1 MNLLA
6 VLLFVG
12 NNGLFT
18 VDASASTSYTVAVS
32 REALRTYVDDIGL
45 FARNMP
51 GVVAV
56 TPLGDGRYLYQTEK
70 SIPLSKPLKTDFF
83 IMKESVGDSLTIY
96 RSVDTDDHSYMMCRV
111 AIRPQDDG
119 NTTIEIRLRVRLSRE
134 NASEVHWLAPILG
147 ESFIS
152 EQMTRDMEDMLQE
165 FVDRSNEE
173 LYSHL
178 KPTPLT
184 KR

>member
-1 MNLLA
+1 VTLLS

-32 REALRTYVDDIGL
+32 RGALRTYVDDIGL

-56 TPLGDGRYLYQTEK
+56 KPLGDGKYLYQTEK
-70 SIPLSKPLKTDFF
+70 SIPLSKPLKTDFL

-96 RSVDTDDHSYMMCRV
+96 RSVNTDDQSYMMCQV
-111 AIRPQDDG
+111 AIRPQDED
-119 NTTIEIRLRVRLSRE
+119 NTIIEIRLRVRLSRE

-147 ESFIS
+147 ELFIS

-165 FVDRSNEE
+165 FIEKSNEE
-173 LYSHL
+173 LYTRL
-178 KPTPLT
+178 KPSPLS
-184 KR
+184 RR

>member
-1 MNLLA
+1 MIALA
-6 VLLFVG
+6 ILLFVG

-18 VDASASTSYTVAVS
+18 VDASAATNYSVAVP

-56 TPLGDGRYLYQTEK
+56 RPLGDGKFLYQTEK
-70 SIPLSKPLKTDFF
+70 DIPFSPALKTDFL
-83 IMKESVGDSLTIY
+83 IIKESVGDSLTIY
-96 RSVDTDDHSYMMCRV
+96 RSMSDDDPNYMLCQV
-111 AIRPQDDG
+111 LIRPQDTV
-119 NTTIEIRLRVRLSRE
+119 NTAIEIRLRVRLSRE

-152 EQMTRDMEDMLQE
+152 RQMTKDMEQMLQE
-165 FVDRSNEE
+165 FVEKSNEE

-178 KPTPLT
+178 KPPSLS
-184 KR
+184 RQ